1 MRFHLWPGPHARFA
15 EVLELAAR
23 AEAAGWDGLHFAD
36 HFLPA
41 AGDPATPTLECWS
54 VLAALAARVPRLRL
68 APLVCGA
75 TYRNPYLLAK
85 AATTI
90 DHVSG
95 GRVVLGIGA
104 AWQENEHVAYG
115 VPFPPIAERLV
126 LLEESCAALRALFDE
141 PVATLAGR
149 HVTLRDAPFEPKPLQ
164 ARLPLLIG
172 GSGEKVT
179 LHIAARWADVW
190 NAWGTPETM
199 RHKNA
204 VLDRHCAALGR
215 DPRSIAR
222 SAAAFFHLTD
232 DAAEASRL
240 RASGHMPRIAGN
252 AGEIHAA
259 LDAYAAAGVDE
270 IVVPDFAW
278 GRGAARLEA
287 LDRFSTEIVSTW
299 GQTPS

>member
-1 MRFHLWPGPHARFA
+1 MRFHLWPSPHARFA
-15 EVLELAAR
+15 DVLELATR
-23 AEAAGWDGLHFAD
+23 AAAAGWDGLHFAD

-41 AGDPATPTLECWS
+41 AGNLAAPTLECWS

-85 AATTI
+85 AAATV

-115 VPFPPIAERLV
+115 IPFPPIAERLA
-126 LLEESCAALRALFDE
+126 LLEESCAALRSLFDA
-141 PVATLAGR
+141 PATTLAGR
-149 HVTLRDAPFEPKPLQ
+149 HVTLRDAVLEPKPLQ

-179 LHIAARWADVW
+179 LRIAARFADVW
-190 NAWGTPETM
+190 NAWGTPATM

-204 VLDRHCAALGR
+204 VLDRHCEAIGR
-215 DPRSIAR
+215 DPRAIRR

-232 DAAEASRL
+232 DAEEAARL
-240 RASGHMPRIAGN
+240 RASGPMPRIAGDTD
-252 AGEIHAA
+252 AIHAA
-259 LDAYAAAGVDE
+259 LAEYQAAGVDE

-287 LDRFSTEIVSTW
+287 LDRFSTKIVSTW